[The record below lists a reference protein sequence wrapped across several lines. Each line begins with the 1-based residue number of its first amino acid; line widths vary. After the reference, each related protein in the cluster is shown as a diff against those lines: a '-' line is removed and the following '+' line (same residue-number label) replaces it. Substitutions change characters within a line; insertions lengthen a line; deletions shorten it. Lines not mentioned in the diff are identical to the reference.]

1 MGLFN
6 EYSSA
11 TKTDSSSTQG
21 IPGPQGIGY
30 KLDANGNFDIE
41 NKKLTNVKNGDKNN
55 DVMNKSQIESYVGEK
70 TVYIENV
77 NPGQVVN
84 NKAVIYSNTGSVHSN
99 ALYLKDRYG
108 QETIFHNEDQ
118 DDNQIRLYIPNLK
131 NNDSFGGRL
140 KSSIMV
146 SSIDQTI
153 EGKKIFHDI
162 EVPTP
167 TINGHASN
175 KAYVDNEI
183 SKISDASDNSNYVK
197 KTGDTMT
204 GSLIVQKDDYPI
216 QGDLNKVINYES
228 QREIFV
234 SRWETRQMKTSID
247 MNGHTIDNLPAP
259 KNNDQAIS
267 KGYGDINY
275 LNRLNGGQIGGNI
288 DMRGNT
294 IRYLGLEKAL
304 DSAARVNELNQ
315 KADKTELNDY
325 MMLDGSKTMTGK
337 LNMGGNRITGLTQTP
352 YYNGEATNKMY
363 VDDKVNSKADSN
375 DLNKYLKLDGSK
387 AMTSDLNMNNHIITN
402 VKTPLNDSDA
412 TNKKYVNDEIS
423 KSNIQPTHIPNNVFK
438 YLMDDVNEWTTEYNV
453 EVENFI
459 DLNEIA
465 HSWNKRVLSITPIK
479 DGKNYRFRL
488 GLQMGS
494 LITNQ
499 AYSIVVEMYN
509 RDFVTWERQE
519 TYIEGIGIWLK
530 SHNTIKYQH
539 HYGNNNTLY
548 YSKTSIKFN
557 KTSFSGSL
565 TQIYFTIHFDDNGG
579 DLNTYA
585 NKFENQIYILAYG
598 ALGDINIINPMIY
611 DKHEAFVLNKT
622 EMKMLIP
629 LDMNQKAIKNIGN
642 LSWEGTVPI
651 YGTVHRSKY
660 FVISNIILNFTNIHL
675 SYIKLHGTLA
685 TRGKLDALKII
696 IDGANEVKYPF
707 RFDHTSSIAKIIIN
721 RFFNKIN
728 NIQLQTIAGVGFQIS
743 YNMFR

>member
-1 MGLFN
+1 MSFYNGILN
-6 EYSSA
+6 HE
-11 TKTDSSSTQG
+11 DNHESTQVG
-21 IPGPQGIGY
+21 QRGLPGVGFL
-30 KLDANGNFDIE
+30 LDDNGNFDIN
-41 NKKLTNVKNGDKNN
+41 NKKLTNVKNGDENK
-55 DVMNKSQIESYVGEK
+55 DVMNKSQIESYVSNK
-70 TVYIENV
+70 TQYLNGVLPAKV
-77 NPGQVVN
+77 TN
-84 NKAVIYSNTGSVHSN
+84 NKAVIYSPSGGIHTNG
-99 ALYLKDRYG
+99 LYLKDEYG
-108 QETIFHNEDQ
+108 QEVHFYNEDQ

-131 NNDSFGGRL
+131 NNDSYGNRL
-140 KSSIMV
+140 KSSIV
-146 SSIDQTI
+146 ITSISQTI

-162 EVPTP
+162 EVPNP
-167 TINGHASN
+167 TIDGHASN

-183 SKISDASDNSNYVK
+183 SKISDSSDNSNYVK
-197 KTGDTMT
+197 KSGDTMT
-204 GSLIVQKDDYPI
+204 GKLLVPNVLFPI
-216 QGDLNKVINYES
+216 QGDLRQTISYES
-228 QREIFV
+228 MREIFL
-234 SRWETRQMKTSID
+234 SRRENRPMYINLD
-247 MNGHTIDNLPAP
+247 MSNHTIDNV
-259 KNNDQAIS
+259 KNGTNRDQL
-267 KGYGDINY
+267 INK
-275 LNRLNGGQIGGNI
+275 GQIDDELSLKANKSDLLQYLKTNGSYPMKGN
-288 DMRGNT
+288 
-294 IRYLGLEKAL
+294 
-304 DSAARVNELNQ
+304 
-315 KADKTELNDY
+315 
-325 MMLDGSKTMTGK
+325 
-337 LNMGGNRITGLTQTP
+337 LNMAGNRITGLTQVP
-352 YYNGEATNKMY
+352 FYNGEAVNKKY
-363 VDDKVNSKADSN
+363 VDEKVNSKADSN

-488 GLQMGS
+488 GLQMAS
-494 LITNQ
+494 LIKNQ
-499 AYSIVVEMYN
+499 AYSLVVEMYN
-509 RDFVTWERQE
+509 RDYETWQRQS
-519 TYIEGIGIWLK
+519 TYIEGTGIWLK

-548 YSKTSIKFN
+548 YSKTSIHFN
-557 KTSFSGSL
+557 KTSLSGSL
-565 TQIYFTIHFDDNGG
+565 TQIYFTIHFDDKGG

-585 NKFENQIYILAYG
+585 HKFENQIYILAYG
-598 ALGDINIINPMIY
+598 AHGDINIINPMIY

-642 LSWEGTVPI
+642 LNWDDGTISI

-675 SYIKLHGTLA
+675 SYIKLHGTLS

-696 IDGANEVKYPF
+696 IDSVNEVKYPF
-707 RFDHTSSIAKIIIN
+707 RFDQTSSIAKIIIN